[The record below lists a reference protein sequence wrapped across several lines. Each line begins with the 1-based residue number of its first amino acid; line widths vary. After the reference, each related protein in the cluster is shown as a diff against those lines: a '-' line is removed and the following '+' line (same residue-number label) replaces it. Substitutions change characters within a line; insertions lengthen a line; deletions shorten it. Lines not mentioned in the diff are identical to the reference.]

1 VELSSIENTPLKICS
16 STETSWI
23 AEMVA
28 KYHETAKKNDAI
40 MIHGASNSS
49 SPPDLLSWL
58 IASKIR
64 EKTGKTAKSI
74 VLSGK
79 LEMVGMGG
87 GSANTVI
94 SVAEHYGIGFLLNP
108 DPMSLVPKEDRPR
121 EKWGSRWTWGFM
133 KHAELGT
140 LMPSLTGVSNT
151 AMVQRSAYLK
161 PELYTKDFTYT
172 ELMPAPNAF
181 AGMLITTITKFV
193 VLLLAL
199 SPFRKLIKKVS
210 FEPGQGPDW
219 QENAKKE
226 SVSMDAVG
234 EGEDGTKVRGKFE
247 WKGAVVHVSAV
258 LVAEAAGVLL
268 EMEKRGET
276 KGRGGVQTPSFLGET
291 LVEKLRG
298 AGCVFDIAE

>member
-1 VELSSIENTPLKICS
+1 
-16 STETSWI
+16 
-23 AEMVA
+23 MVA
-28 KYHETAKKNDAI
+28 KYHSIAKSNNAI
-40 MIHGASNSS
+40 IIHGASNSS

-58 IASKIR
+58 IASKIQ
-64 EKTGKTAKSI
+64 EKTGKATKEI
-74 VLSGK
+74 VVSGK

-87 GSANTVI
+87 GSANTVVA
-94 SVAEHYGIGFLLNP
+94 VAEHYGIGFLLNP
-108 DPMSLVPKEDRPR
+108 DSMSLVPREDRPR
-121 EKWGSRWTWGFM
+121 QKWSDRWTWGFK

-140 LMPSLTGVSNT
+140 LMPSLTGTSNT

-161 PELYTKDFTYT
+161 PELYTKEFMYT
-172 ELMPAPNAF
+172 EYMPAPNAF
-181 AGMLITTITKFV
+181 AGMLITGLTKFV

-219 QENAKKE
+219 QENAEKE
-226 SVSMDAVG
+226 SVIMDAVG

-268 EMEKRGET
+268 DMEKRGET
-276 KGRGGVQTPSFLGET
+276 LGKGGIQTPSFLGDE
-291 LVEKLRG
+291 LVKRLRA
-298 AGCVFDIAE
+298 AGCVIDVEA